1 MLGSSQTNTCKLLQ
15 YDLTYK
21 ALIFSWM
28 HVGQIRMTMWMW
40 RMGRRMFAIHAVSS
54 FEQLFWERRVLQETL
69 LHIWTQRY
77 THYLFLSLQFF
88 QIRLNMRYE
97 CTDWPFLGYIHIYIY
112 ICSINSS
119 CWFIA
124 QKIIF
129 INCHPLMMTKG
140 LSFFKDPEKEV
151 TIKNDEF
158 LRPRKTMKPALI
170 GQPAR
175 RSPCINSL

>member
-21 ALIFSWM
+21 ALIFSWI

-112 ICSINSS
+112 LLDKFILLIYCSKNNFHKLPPTNDDKGTFFFQGSRKRS
-119 CWFIA
+119 NHKKWWVPPA
-124 QKIIF
+124 QKD
-129 INCHPLMMTKG
+129 NEACTHWAARP
-140 LSFFKDPEKEV
+140 PEPV
-151 TIKNDEF
+151 H
-158 LRPRKTMKPALI
+158 
-170 GQPAR
+170 
-175 RSPCINSL
+175 